1 MEYVVII
8 IYLIIVGIVTA
19 IYQKMDDF
27 SPEIGLIIGMLW
39 PIFIVASPF
48 ALIIYIGYWIT
59 RKVIK

>member
-19 IYQKMDDF
+19 IYQKIDDF

-39 PIFIVASPF
+39 PIIILASPF
-48 ALIIYIGYWIT
+48 VLLIYIGYWIT
-59 RKVIK
+59 NKII